1 MWQWKVGV
9 YAEIPL
15 PNRGCRRHLTM
26 GRAMVEFTFAR
37 RRSRV
42 VGVSHPLPLT
52 GERTLPGVPGEEY
65 WFARHE
71 AAYLWLVQELG
82 DRLRGADVVEA
93 GSGEGYGAALLRD
106 AGARTVVALEY
117 DDASVSYAARAYP
130 HVTTVRAN
138 LAAVPLATAS
148 ADILVTLQVVEHLWD
163 LRGFLLDCARVLRPG
178 GRIVV
183 TTPNRPVF
191 SPGLGRGEKPTNPF
205 HVEELDDEQMDD
217 LLRDAGFDDVDV
229 RGLHHGPRIEQWENA
244 HSVGIVEAQ
253 VAAVLGD
260 GPEDVGLAAFVAS
273 VTAADFVVGDAA
285 GAQDLLAI
293 AVRP

>member
-1 MWQWKVGV
+1 
-9 YAEIPL
+9 
-15 PNRGCRRHLTM
+15 
-26 GRAMVEFTFAR
+26 
-37 RRSRV
+37 
-42 VGVSHPLPLT
+42 
-52 GERTLPGVPGEEY
+52 
-65 WFARHE
+65 
-71 AAYLWLVQELG
+71 VQELG
-82 DRLRGADVVEA
+82 ERLRGADVVEA

-260 GPEDVGLAAFVAS
+260 GPDDVGLAAFVAS